1 MYVLNPHLL
10 LLQLSQVFLRLQSS
24 HASSTGTGNGLAVS
38 LVLNITSGKHT
49 GDARLRGAG
58 LGDDVALGVDVD
70 LALDQVGGGVVADGI
85 EEAVCLDRLLLAADD
100 VLDDEVAHQA
110 LVVALDLCGDG
121 VEAHRHLG
129 VLEQPRGHGLAG
141 TQLVTTHQHGNV
153 RTVLCQKGR
162 LLGRGITAANDKQRL
177 VAEDGHGAVAHGA
190 GGDAVLPVLV
200 LAGEVEAARRG
211 AGRDDDGVGG
221 VGLVRVELCAEG
233 KGPLGEVQ
241 LGDGVGDD
249 FGAEALRLGAHAV
262 HELLA
267 HDALGEAGEVFD
279 FGRGG
284 ELAAGGGAVG
294 HEAFVEDGCLKGQ
307 KSVYV
312 LFSGFVVENVR
323 FSSAL
328 AR

>member
-1 MYVLNPHLL
+1 MLNPHLYTL
-10 LLQLSQVFLRLQSS
+10 LLQLSQVLLRLQSS

-38 LVLNITSGKHT
+38 LVLDVTSGKHT

-70 LALDQVGGGVVADGI
+70 LALDQVGRGVVADGV

-100 VLDDEVAHQA
+100 VLDNEVAHQA
-110 LVVALDLCGDG
+110 LIVTLDLCGDG

-141 TQLVTTHQHGNV
+141 AQLVAAHQHRDV
-153 RTVLCQKGR
+153 RAVLCQKGG
-162 LLGRGITAANDKQRL
+162 LLSSGITTANDKQRL

-200 LAGEVEAARRG
+200 LAGEVQTSRRG

-233 KGPLGEVQ
+233 ERPLGEVQ

-249 FGAEALRLGAHAV
+249 FGAEALGLGAHAV

-279 FGRGG
+279 LGGGG

-294 HEAFVEDGCLKGQ
+294 HEAFVEDGWKKDNSQYYSCPFERL
-307 KSVYV
+307 
-312 LFSGFVVENVR
+312 
-323 FSSAL
+323 
-328 AR
+328 